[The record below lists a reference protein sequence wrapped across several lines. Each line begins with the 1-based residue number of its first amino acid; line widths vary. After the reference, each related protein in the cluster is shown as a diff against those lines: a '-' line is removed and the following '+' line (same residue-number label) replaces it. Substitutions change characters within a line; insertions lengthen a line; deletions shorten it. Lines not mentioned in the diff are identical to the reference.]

1 MGEVFPAKLRQI
13 GTSVGVIIPNEQLR
27 ELNVKVGDEIEVAL
41 LKHRKQKD
49 IERGFGLAK
58 DFKKP
63 FERDKKT
70 REF

>member
-1 MGEVFPAKLRQI
+1 MAELFSAKLRRI
-13 GTSVGVIIPNEQLR
+13 GTSIGVIVPNEQLK
-27 ELNVKVGDEIEVAL
+27 ELNVKVGDEIEVGL

-58 DFKKP
+58 DFKEP
-63 FERDKKT
+63 FKRDKKT